1 MQPFQVLKNLR
12 GLCAL
17 AFVLHHS
24 HILQSITELALF
36 RRTQYL
42 VELFFALSGFLL
54 YRRCAIAP
62 VSVQPFRQFVITR
75 ACRVFPLHVVMLL
88 VFIGFEGFK
97 LISSG
102 SSPSFGGDR
111 APSEMLPNLLLLQ
124 AWWPGANALSFN
136 YPSWFVS
143 VQFYAWLLFGL
154 IAMTL
159 PKYLSKFSA
168 VIAAFALL
176 ALYVKG
182 TPLSDNVLRGL
193 GCFFAGG
200 VTYWIYSRLQH
211 LHLSLLT
218 GSVLEVLILAA
229 IYGVMTRS
237 DTSQD
242 ALLGVLFC
250 VAVGIF
256 AFEAGGI
263 SRSLRTAPLRWLGR
277 RWFSIYMTHA
287 AVIFVA
293 STVIMALAEITGRT
307 LMLDLPSE
315 LAGLTTRY
323 ISLGSPLLDNLLVFA
338 EVVVVLAVS
347 ALTYRCVEL
356 PGIALGK
363 RWSKVPTPKIGH
375 TQNL

>member
-1 MQPFQVLKNLR
+1 MQPFQALKNIR

-24 HILQSITELALF
+24 HILQSFAELALF
-36 RRTQYL
+36 RRTHYL

-62 VSVQPFRQFVITR
+62 VSAQPFRQFVITR

-88 VFIGFEGFK
+88 VFIGFEGIK
-97 LISSG
+97 LIS

-143 VQFYAWLLFGL
+143 VQFYVWLLFGL
-154 IAMTL
+154 IALML

-168 VIAAFALL
+168 VIAALALL
-176 ALYVKG
+176 ALYAQG
-182 TPLSDNVLRGL
+182 TPLSNNVLRGVE
-193 GCFFAGG
+193 CFFAGG
-200 VTYWIYSRLQH
+200 VAYWVYSRLQH

-256 AFEAGGI
+256 AFEAGGV
-263 SRSLRTAPLRWLGR
+263 SSLLRNRLFSWLGA

-287 AVIFVA
+287 AVILLTSMGV
-293 STVIMALAEITGRT
+293 MALAEVTGQT
-307 LMLDLPSE
+307 LLVDLP
-315 LAGLTTRY
+315 TRY
-323 ISLGSPLLDNLLVFA
+323 ISLGSPLLDDLLVFA

-347 ALTYRCVEL
+347 ALTYRYIEL
-356 PGIALGK
+356 PGITLGK
-363 RWSKVPTPKIGH
+363 RWNKAPAQTYS
-375 TQNL
+375 